1 MKKKK
6 IIDPETGKEI
16 WILVDEAGN
25 IIEKNVSAPED
36 MLTEAQKKEL
46 ELEKQKDEKEKLEV
60 FQQTTLTEVESLKS
74 TIATMS
80 ESMAKMMQLL
90 AEGKL
95 PTVKPEEGAP
105 VAGETQAQAQEKVV
119 YVADPQTEQ
128 QNKILAQK
136 VKEFDEYKALQ
147 ANKEFISAQINAKPF
162 MKELITQLGI
172 KTQADYIRIAMPLE
186 EREEENAKL
195 REQIKNNQNR
205 NPINEYGMG
214 MYGISSSSETV
225 IDKANKDAQVEAESF
240 LSRLLT

>member
-16 WILVDEAGN
+16 WVLVDEAGN

-36 MLTEAQKKEL
+36 VLTEAQKKEL

-80 ESMAKMMQLL
+80 ESMAKMMQFL

-95 PTVKPEEGAP
+95 PTVKPEEGTQ
-105 VAGETQAQAQEKVV
+105 VAGEAQAQEKVV

-162 MKELITQLGI
+162 MKELIAQLGI